1 MNMLLLIPMDSVIFP
16 GTQRMGNTVDPQTHH
31 RLLLTKE
38 EVKKLLGIGD
48 RAFAEL
54 AVAYVPLGRRRR
66 YTLEDVMH
74 AIEKR
79 KQEGACHFAGGKGR
93 RTGGTT
99 SRSAG
104 LGFEEA
110 LKRPT

>member
-1 MNMLLLIPMDSVIFP
+1 MTGPTEH
-16 GTQRMGNTVDPQTHH
+16 G
-31 RLLLTKE
+31 LLLTKE
-38 EVKKLLGIGD
+38 EVKRRLGIGD

-54 AVAYVPLGRRRR
+54 HVAYVVLGRRRR
-66 YTLEDVMH
+66 YMMDDVVR

-79 KQEGACHFAGGKGR
+79 KRGGACHSGKGKGH

-99 SRSAG
+99 SRWAG
-104 LGFEEA
+104 IGFEEA